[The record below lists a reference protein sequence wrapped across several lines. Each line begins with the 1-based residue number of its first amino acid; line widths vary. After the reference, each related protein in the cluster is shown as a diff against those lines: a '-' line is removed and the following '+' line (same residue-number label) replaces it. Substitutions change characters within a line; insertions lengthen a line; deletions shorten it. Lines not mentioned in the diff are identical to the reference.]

1 MMKNMKEISNSQE
14 LANRVFELLKEV
26 PWLKINGY
34 SAYYLY
40 LIASNAD
47 IDYVILESARNEPFD
62 MFVNDVKAMVHIME
76 RSPRGRTIFAYRIN
90 GVEKIFHHPI
100 VNKIN
105 SSFEWHEKETL
116 AKDKPKRKIEKKT
129 VKKYN
134 HKLSMYSYA
143 K

>member
-1 MMKNMKEISNSQE
+1 MKEISNSKE
-14 LANRVFELLKEV
+14 LAIRVFELLKEV

-40 LIASNAD
+40 LIASNSD

-62 MFVNDVKAMVHIME
+62 MFVNDVKAMVNIME
-76 RSPRGRTIFAYRIN
+76 KSPRGRTIFAYRIN

-105 SSFEWHEKETL
+105 SSFEWYPKETL
-116 AKDKPKRKIEKKT
+116 AKEKPKGRIEKKT
-129 VKKYN
+129 ARKYN
-134 HKLSMYSYA
+134 HKLRVYSYA